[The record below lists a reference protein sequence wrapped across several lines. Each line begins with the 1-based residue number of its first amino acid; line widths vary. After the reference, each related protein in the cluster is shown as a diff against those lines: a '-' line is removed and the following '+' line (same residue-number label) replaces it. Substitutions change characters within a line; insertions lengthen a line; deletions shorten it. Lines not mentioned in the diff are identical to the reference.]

1 MAKNTQTIPE
11 DMHWTGHLGELR
23 KRLFISLG
31 VFIVFFGLGF
41 YFAKDIYFYV
51 EGDVPFQLTI
61 LSPFEIIWVYIM
73 IATMAG
79 LIITLPFL
87 GLQLWLFISPGLT
100 KKERK
105 VSLLYIPAMFLLFV
119 LGLGF
124 GFFFIKDLILQFL
137 LDLSEGV
144 VQEMYTAR
152 NYFKFIMQTTIPFAF
167 FFEVPLIAMFLTS
180 LGILDPKVMKKTR
193 KYAYLILVILGAM
206 LSPPDFVL
214 QLLVAGPLI
223 LLYEIAIFMSG
234 IVYRRRMRHLKSLY
248 TDTDE

>member
-1 MAKNTQTIPE
+1 
-11 DMHWTGHLGELR
+11 
-23 KRLFISLG
+23 
-31 VFIVFFGLGF
+31 
-41 YFAKDIYFYV
+41 
-51 EGDVPFQLTI
+51 
-61 LSPFEIIWVYIM
+61 
-73 IATMAG
+73 
-79 LIITLPFL
+79 
-87 GLQLWLFISPGLT
+87 
-100 KKERK
+100 
-105 VSLLYIPAMFLLFV
+105 
-119 LGLGF
+119 
-124 GFFFIKDLILQFL
+124 
-137 LDLSEGV
+137 
-144 VQEMYTAR
+144 
-152 NYFKFIMQTTIPFAF
+152 MQTTIPFAF

>member
-87 GLQLWLFISPGLT
+87 RITIVAIHQPRINEKGTESEFVIHSRNVFVVCIGSWFW
-100 KKERK
+100 
-105 VSLLYIPAMFLLFV
+105 LLF
-119 LGLGF
+119 
-124 GFFFIKDLILQFL
+124 
-137 LDLSEGV
+137 
-144 VQEMYTAR
+144 
-152 NYFKFIMQTTIPFAF
+152 
-167 FFEVPLIAMFLTS
+167 
-180 LGILDPKVMKKTR
+180 
-193 KYAYLILVILGAM
+193 
-206 LSPPDFVL
+206 
-214 QLLVAGPLI
+214 
-223 LLYEIAIFMSG
+223 
-234 IVYRRRMRHLKSLY
+234 H
-248 TDTDE
+248 